1 MSPYARRLY
10 LTDFLPKNLIE
21 MAPFL
26 GVRKLI
32 IWLFECQAD
41 FDASYGYFARV
52 SAQTSEQSLEQSTKQ
67 ALIGLRTGQV
77 MLWIR
82 YFNQRGWDVLRHA
95 KFPNLVEY
103 NEKSQPISDFKDGS
117 LTTPGTAML

>member
-1 MSPYARRLY
+1 MSLYARRLY
-10 LTDFLPKNLIE
+10 LTDFLPNNLIE
-21 MAPFL
+21 MASFL

-82 YFNQRGWDVLRHA
+82 YFNQTEWDVFRQA
-95 KFPNLVEY
+95 KIP
-103 NEKSQPISDFKDGS
+103 QPR
-117 LTTPGTAML
+117 

>member
-82 YFNQRGWDVLRHA
+82 YFNQREWDELEHKILAEDFWDELEHKLLQNYSEAHKVT
-95 KFPNLVEY
+95 ETD
-103 NEKSQPISDFKDGS
+103 SD
-117 LTTPGTAML
+117 